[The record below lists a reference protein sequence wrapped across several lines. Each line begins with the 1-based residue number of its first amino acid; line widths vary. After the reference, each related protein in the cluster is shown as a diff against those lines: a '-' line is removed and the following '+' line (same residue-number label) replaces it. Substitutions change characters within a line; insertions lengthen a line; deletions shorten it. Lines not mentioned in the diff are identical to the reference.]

1 MANCG
6 VDAPA
11 VSTTVVVV
19 NFTPFAGDWSAGA
32 DVLSV
37 EPSVAAAGPLDVG
50 ATGVA
55 GLAELHASAQATSA
69 DTPNRTRFLRFIQ
82 LLQVRG
88 YGRSGG
94 GLGRIVVESIVVR
107 A

>member
-1 MANCG
+1 
-6 VDAPA
+6 VVLVSLAP
-11 VSTTVVVV
+11 
-19 NFTPFAGDWSAGA
+19 FDGDCSAGA

-37 EPSVAAAGPLDVG
+37 EPSVAAVGPLDVG

-69 DTPNRTRFLRFIQ
+69 DTPNRTRFLRLIQ

-88 YGRSGG
+88 YAEAAVDCEV
-94 GLGRIVVESIVVR
+94 L
-107 A
+107 